1 MMFQIS
7 EDVTTLLR
15 GFDVDNSNVFDGSI
29 FPLVAP
35 IEAIYPFCVYA
46 VRKTT
51 EFSKQGVHDVFIE
64 IRIVGKNYEQLC
76 MLSDS
81 IEELFEARNEYHYE
95 STDAAVNPDLPTEI
109 NIAIKFNVKI
119 I

>member
-1 MMFQIS
+1 MFTLS

-15 GFDVDNSNVFDGSI
+15 AFDVDNTNVFNGNI

-35 IEAIYPFCVYA
+35 IEATYPFVVYA

-51 EFSKQGVHDVFIE
+51 EFSKQGVHDAFVE
-64 IRIVGKNYEQLC
+64 IRVVGRHYEQLC

-81 IEELFEARNEYHYE
+81 IEELFGARNEYHYE